1 MKRRSSPPG
10 WKRCWRRKARK
21 LRDSEKIAEAL
32 GDADRALSGTEEMP
46 GACDLLT
53 DAAGALD
60 KLRDFPDFAPKAEA
74 VETSGWS

>member
-1 MKRRSSPPG
+1 MLEE
-10 WKRCWRRKARK
+10 KARK

-60 KLRDFPDFAPKAEA
+60 KLRDFPDFAPRRRRWK
-74 VETSGWS
+74 TSGRS